1 MVADALLAS
10 WRDTPA
16 RRAIVDFVARVT
28 ADGGAEFVAPADR
41 VAVFDNDGTLWSE
54 KPIPIQLDFTL
65 FRLAELANEDPSLR
79 ARQPYKAAIE
89 RDYRW
94 LGDAMVTHYRGD
106 DADLG
111 VLLAAVESA
120 FAGMSVEGFSAEV
133 MTWLGTAAHPVL
145 HRPYMSCVFV
155 PMVELL
161 RYLEANGF
169 TTYIASGGDR
179 DFMRPF
185 AEQLYG
191 IPPERIIGSAP
202 GLDFHAGE
210 DDTELLYKSKI
221 EFFDD
226 GVQKPMRIWSRIG
239 RRPLVA
245 GETPTATSRCCASPA
260 APAATGCACWCCTT
274 TPSASSTT
282 RPAPRTR
289 WRLRPIVR
297 GRWSAS
303 RPTGRRSSRSSR
315 PCPGPGRRPRRRL
328 AHEPRLPGEQQ
339 TGSISRR
346 VAPRARVWVTLP
358 ACLSPSASPLV
369 AAPAAAGRLR
379 GACSDAGCAM

>member
-10 WRDTPA
+10 WRATPA
-16 RRAIVDFVARVT
+16 RQAIVDFVDRVT
-28 ADGGAEFVAPADR
+28 DDGGADYVDPADR

-65 FRLAELANEDPSLR
+65 FRLAELANADPSLR

-94 LGDAMVTHYRGD
+94 LGDALVKHYRGD

-111 VLLAAVESA
+111 VLMAAVESG
-120 FAGMSVEGFSAEV
+120 FEGMSVEGFGTEV
-133 MTWLGTAAHPVL
+133 MTWLGMAAHPVL
-145 HRPYMSCVFV
+145 HRPYLSCGFV

-191 IPPERIIGSAP
+191 IPPERVIGSAL
-202 GLDFHAGE
+202 GLDFRSGE
-210 DDTELLYKSKI
+210 DDTELMYKSNL
-221 EFFDD
+221 EFLDD
-226 GVQKPMRIWSRIG
+226 GPEKPVRIWSRIG

-245 GETPTATSRCCASPA
+245 VGNSNGDIPMLRFARSQDRDGLRLLVRHDDAEREFDYQAGAEEALQRAADRSWTVVSIATDWATVFPQFPA
-260 APAATGCACWCCTT
+260 V
-274 TPSASSTT
+274 
-282 RPAPRTR
+282 PRTR
-289 WRLRPIVR
+289 S
-297 GRWSAS
+297 SADQGATS
-303 RPTGRRSSRSSR
+303 P
-315 PCPGPGRRPRRRL
+315 
-328 AHEPRLPGEQQ
+328 
-339 TGSISRR
+339 
-346 VAPRARVWVTLP
+346 APA
-358 ACLSPSASPLV
+358 SPS
-369 AAPAAAGRLR
+369 GN
-379 GACSDAGCAM
+379 G